1 MLAKQLQFLNEPGV
15 YVLYRDDRPYYIG
28 QAARLRKRLWRWAKN
43 PQSRYYH
50 FWNFFSA
57 FVVEDPA
64 LRDELEGIL
73 IACMPTANSMRPK
86 LKREPMPNEVRGLLR
101 KMYSGVG

>member
-15 YVLYRDDRPYYIG
+15 YVLYRDDNPYYIG

-43 PQSRYYH
+43 PQSRYYQ

-57 FVVEDPA
+57 FVVEDLA

-73 IACMPTANSMRPK
+73 IACMPTANSMRP
-86 LKREPMPNEVRGLLR
+86 R
-101 KMYSGVG
+101 